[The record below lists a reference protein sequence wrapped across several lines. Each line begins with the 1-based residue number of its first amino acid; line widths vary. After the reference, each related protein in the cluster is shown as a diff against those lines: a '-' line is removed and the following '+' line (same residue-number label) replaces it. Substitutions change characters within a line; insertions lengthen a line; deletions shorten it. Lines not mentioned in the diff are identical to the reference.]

1 MRQALALALLGTET
15 RYVAWCYL
23 TRICIVAFAVSA
35 AVLAIDIAGNF
46 DQVVAAS
53 GRQPLSSGGGRVA
66 LYLALRLAYNLP
78 AVLPLCVAIGIVW
91 VEWTLARGYERTI
104 ILNTGRSPFISL
116 APALLIG
123 LAFGAAQ
130 YGALSV
136 IRPMA
141 VEVQG
146 QTGLRYYGP
155 RLSGLAPEPRWIV
168 LKDAVI
174 HAQISFPDDTALLT
188 DVRLF
193 ALDRNR
199 RLRATV
205 SAPSARLQDGYLL
218 LEKPRSWPSDPAA
231 TVTRDK
237 GLRIDPVWLRNI
249 GIDPRFVP
257 QAELAWLAKGGPG
270 VQGGE
275 LYRATFQDRLASG
288 PRLLAMAVLMATLS
302 LALLRP
308 RMSVIPALKLAAMGY
323 GVHFLLQTL
332 STLGDNALLPAAL
345 AFWALPWAI
354 VVMCAAYNLRRE
366 RAVAKAM
373 AQARR
378 SA

>member
-1 MRQALALALLGTET
+1 MRQALVLALLGTET
-15 RYVAWCYL
+15 RYVAQCYL

-35 AVLAIDIAGNF
+35 VVLAIDIAGNF

-53 GRQPLSSGGGRVA
+53 GGQPLSSVAGRVA

-91 VEWTLARGYERTI
+91 VEWALARGYERTV

-123 LAFGAAQ
+123 LLFGLAQ
-130 YGALSV
+130 FGALSV

-141 VEVQG
+141 VEMQG
-146 QTGLRYYGP
+146 KTGLRYYGP
-155 RLSGLAPEPRWIV
+155 RLSGFAPEPRWIV
-168 LKDAVI
+168 LKDAVV

-188 DVRLF
+188 DVHIF
-193 ALDRNR
+193 ALDPNR
-199 RLRATV
+199 RLRATI
-205 SAPSARLQDGYLL
+205 SALSAQLQDGYLRL
-218 LEKPRSWPSDPAA
+218 ADPRSWPPEPDA
-231 TVTRDK
+231 TLAREED
-237 GLRIDPVWLRNI
+237 LRIDPVWLRNI

-270 VQGGE
+270 VQGAE
-275 LYRATFQDRLASG
+275 FYRAIFQDRLAAG

-308 RMSVIPALKLAAMGY
+308 RMSVIPGLKLAAMGY
-323 GVHFLLQTL
+323 AVHFLLQTL
-332 STLGDNALLPAAL
+332 STLGANAVLPAAL
-345 AFWALPWAI
+345 AFWAPPGAI
-354 VVMCAAYNLRRE
+354 VVLCIAYNLRRE

-373 AQARR
+373 AQVRH
-378 SA
+378 SL